1 MGAATW
7 FVHNV
12 SIFRCFR
19 KIIFGVIKKWNSEA
33 ALNIEF
39 YPSDWHFMLSQFTL
53 VLIGNIASDGD

>member
-33 ALNIEF
+33 ALNFEF
-39 YPSDWHFMLSQFTL
+39 YPNDWNIMLIQFT
-53 VLIGNIASDGD
+53 V